1 MAEAYLCENSPTM
14 LVLEG
19 IVDHAGLR
27 NVLYALEQICLA
39 KAQHLEH
46 HWQDAASAKVW
57 ASRARLCGTTACRV
71 PDRPR
76 QYRRRK
82 IDGSI
87 VPTL

>member
-1 MAEAYLCENSPTM
+1 M

-27 NVLYALEQICLA
+27 NVLYALEHICLA
-39 KAQHLEH
+39 KAQHLETN
-46 HWQDAASAKVW
+46 WQDAAGAKVW
-57 ASRARLCGTTACRV
+57 ASRARLCGSMACRL

-82 IDGSI
+82 FDGSI
-87 VPTL
+87 TPC